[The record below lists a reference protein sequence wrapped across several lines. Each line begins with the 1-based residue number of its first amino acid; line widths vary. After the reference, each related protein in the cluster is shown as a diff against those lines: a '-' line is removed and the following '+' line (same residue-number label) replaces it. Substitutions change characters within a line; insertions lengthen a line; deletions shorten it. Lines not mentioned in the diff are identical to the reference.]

1 MQRRNVH
8 SGTHWDPLV
17 GYSRAIKVGDFI
29 FVSGTTASTKSSK
42 IMGQGNPY
50 LQTIQI
56 IKNIQMALTVVGA
69 YLKDAVRTR
78 ILVTDINNWEK
89 VGKAHSEYFK
99 EIRPVTSLVEVPR
112 LNHPEL
118 LVEIEA
124 HADIV

>member
-1 MQRRNVH
+1 
-8 SGTHWDPLV
+8 
-17 GYSRAIKVGDFI
+17 
-29 FVSGTTASTKSSK
+29 
-42 IMGQGNPY
+42 
-50 LQTIQI
+50 
-56 IKNIQMALTVVGA
+56 MALTVVGA
-69 YLKDAVRTR
+69 CLKDVVRTR
-78 ILVTDINNWEK
+78 IFVTDINNWEK